1 MVARYD
7 LSYLHWQV
15 VPEHRPCIHERVE
28 FPVLATRIDFWRQ
41 FGEQLFSNSLP
52 TNSGGR
58 HLQSTQVSLA
68 RTPEIDHGTGK
79 PVVVILLCFR
89 QAQTFQAPP
98 APV

>member
-41 FGEQLFSNSLP
+41 FGEQLFIEFSA
-52 TNSGGR
+52 
-58 HLQSTQVSLA
+58 H
-68 RTPEIDHGTGK
+68 K
-79 PVVVILLCFR
+79 FWW
-89 QAQTFQAPP
+89 
-98 APV
+98 